1 MVKVRLSAQNVT
13 FRAMKATHLV
23 DRAIPESQLILNP
36 DGSVYHLG
44 VTGDKIA
51 DTVLVVG
58 DPERV
63 PTISAKL
70 DRITYRRVGRE
81 FVVHTGVL
89 GQREVTILSTGI
101 GVDNIDIVLNEL
113 DAAVNIDP
121 VTRTPRAQ
129 LRSLDIIRI
138 GTCGSLREDI
148 SVGTPIASAYAI
160 GYDGVPWH
168 YASEHEAD
176 EAEIAEA
183 FKAHTQW
190 PDELSSP
197 YCAKAND
204 ELLIRFADDKVKGI
218 TMTAN
223 GFYGPQNRSLRL
235 PLADDSRME
244 RIRAFSAK
252 GLNATNFE
260 MECAGIYALSS
271 LLGHRALTC
280 CVVLANRYREEF
292 SSDPAKEVN
301 NLIDNILDR
310 L

>member
-1 MVKVRLSAQNVT
+1 
-13 FRAMKATHLV
+13 MKAKHLV
-23 DRAIPESQLILNP
+23 DRTIPESQLILNP

-51 DTVLVVG
+51 NTVLVVG

-121 VTRTPRAQ
+121 STRTPRSE

-148 SVGTPIASAYAI
+148 PVGTPIASAYAI

-168 YASEHEAD
+168 YAAEHEPD
-176 EAEIAEA
+176 EAAIAEA
-183 FKAHTQW
+183 FIAHTNW
-190 PDELSSP
+190 PSELSSP
-197 YCAKAND
+197 YCAGAS
-204 ELLIRFADDKVKGI
+204 ESLLSRFANDKVKGI
-218 TMTAN
+218 TLTAN